1 MILSGNSNLRRICGK
16 VRDGVEGRQK
26 FVGERGGETVILVM
40 RVGGHFGGQN
50 RLESNFQTIKQ
61 TKEIK

>member
-40 RVGGHFGGQN
+40 RVGGIFAGRIGWSQISKQY
-50 RLESNFQTIKQ
+50 LE
-61 TKEIK
+61 